1 MSFNILRLGL
11 LPCRLSM
18 AFIEYVNR
26 IHCPLKL
33 WLPWIALGLQLRC
46 SVFYKPQ
53 AMNNI
58 NDCAIQLLL

>member
-11 LPCRLSM
+11 LPSRLSM

-33 WLPWIALGLQLRC
+33 WLVPVQ
-46 SVFYKPQ
+46 YKDTDYHSPYHN
-53 AMNNI
+53 AR
-58 NDCAIQLLL
+58 